1 MPREA
6 LTVVVD
12 GLGSEGSDGGPR
24 TFETERSRTDSSDS
38 SSVQMGRTPPG
49 TWGVQLGQRTLAAAH
64 TDRLTAQVRVWPI
77 AALLCMHNHTLLAG
91 TGKRNYPKK
100 LLRQ

>member
-1 MPREA
+1 MPKEA

-24 TFETERSRTDSSDS
+24 TFETERNRTDSSDS
-38 SSVQMGRTPPG
+38 SSVQMSMSPSG
-49 TWGVQLGQRTLAAAH
+49 TWGVQLGQRTRAAAR
-64 TDRLTAQVRVWPI
+64 TDRLTATVRVGPI
-77 AALLCMHNHTLLAG
+77 AALLCMHNHTLLPG

-100 LLRQ
+100 VLRH